1 MKNPP
6 PSFGAKSS
14 SLRALADAL
23 GLLFVEKVPDTFFS
37 PELAGPLPVAWAR
50 EHELLP
56 VEIDGVPSLL
66 TADPSDLEAQQ
77 KAALAVG
84 CPLQTVVA
92 PADVIASAIERCYA
106 AARPGPSP
114 TPRANAPLDEEVFAA
129 IPSPASGTASDL
141 LLSSEATP
149 VTGLVNTML
158 LEAVRERASDIHLEP
173 FADQLAVRYRIDGVL
188 YSRPPLPRDRAAAIV
203 SRLKVMAD
211 MDIAE
216 HRLPQDGMTQ
226 VKAGNRLVDIR
237 VSTVPVA
244 DGERVVL
251 RLLNRGDILRPLTS
265 LGMDSA
271 MLTDFR
277 SLLRSPNG
285 IIVVSGPTG
294 SGKTTTLYA
303 ALGEIDSAHRNV
315 LTIEDPVEY
324 RLPNIGQIQV
334 KPKIGLTFAN
344 GLRHILRQ
352 DPDVILVGETRD
364 SETAEIAVRA
374 SLTGHLVF
382 TTLHTNDAPSAV
394 MRLVDMGVQPYL
406 LASCLRGVL
415 GQRLVRTLCD
425 HCKEL
430 VGFDVAADGLDLPAG
445 WEEKAGE
452 AEFFTPVGCDRCI
465 DGYSGRTGIFE
476 LMVCTPELESAI
488 RSGCQSGEDL
498 REAAVAAGMHQLAD
512 DALERV
518 LEGVTA
524 LAEVAGALRT

>member
-1 MKNPP
+1 M
-6 PSFGAKSS
+6 PSAQ
-14 SLRALADAL
+14 LRAKAEAF
-23 GLLFVEKVPDTFFS
+23 GLVFIDNVPDSLFS
-37 PELAGPLPVAWAR
+37 PELSGHVPIEWAR
-50 EHELLP
+50 AEGLLP
-56 VEIDGVPSLL
+56 VELDGVPSLL
-66 TADPSDLEAQQ
+66 TSDPSDIEAHQ

-92 PADVIASAIERCYA
+92 PPEAIASAIERCYA
-106 AARPGPSP
+106 AAGAAP
-114 TPRANAPLDEEVFAA
+114 TQEPPPEAPPEPPPDDPAA
-129 IPSPASGTASDL
+129 PASGSASDL
-141 LLSSEATP
+141 LAASETTP
-149 VTGLVNTML
+149 VIRLVNMVIL
-158 LEAVRERASDIHLEP
+158 DAVRQRASDIHFEP
-173 FADQLAVRYRIDGVL
+173 FAGQLSLRYRIDGVL
-188 YSRPPLPRDRAAAIV
+188 YPRPAIPSDRATAVV

-216 HRLPQDGMTQ
+216 RRLPQDGMTQ
-226 VKAGNRLVDIR
+226 VTAGGRLIDIR

-251 RLLNRGDILRPLTS
+251 RLLNRDDTMRPLST
-265 LGMDSA
+265 LGMDAAILAS
-271 MLTDFR
+271 FR

-294 SGKTTTLYA
+294 SGKTTTLYS
-303 ALGEIDSAHRNV
+303 ALGEIDAVHRNV

-334 KPKIGLTFAN
+334 KPKIGLTFAS

-352 DPDVILVGETRD
+352 DPDVVLVGETRD
-364 SETAEIAVRA
+364 AETAEIAVRA

-430 VGFDVAADGLDLPAG
+430 ADFDTAADGLDLPAN
-445 WEEKAGE
+445 WIEKAGE
-452 AEFFTPVGCDRCI
+452 AEFFVPVGCESCL

-476 LMVCTPELESAI
+476 LMVCTPELQSAI
-488 RSGCQSGEDL
+488 RNGCQSGEDL
-498 REAAVAAGMHQLAD
+498 REAAIASGMRQLAD

-524 LAEVAGALRT
+524 LSEVAGALSA

>member
-1 MKNPP
+1 MITPSHNPE
-6 PSFGAKSS
+6 SS
-14 SLRALADAL
+14 ASLRALADAL
-23 GLLFVEKVPDTFFS
+23 GLLFVETVPDSLFS
-37 PELAGPLPVAWAR
+37 PELSGRLPVSWAR
-50 EHELLP
+50 TAGLLP

-66 TADPSDLEAQQ
+66 TSDPADLEAHQ

-84 CPLQTVVA
+84 SPLQTVVA
-92 PADVIASAIERCYA
+92 PAAAIASAIERCYA
-106 AARPGPSP
+106 GAAPAAPVP
-114 TPRANAPLDEEVFAA
+114 APEAPRAETAEPAD
-129 IPSPASGTASDL
+129 IPSPASGEASDL
-141 LLSSEATP
+141 LADSDATP
-149 VTGLVNTML
+149 VVGLVNRML

-173 FADQLAVRYRIDGVL
+173 FADHLAVRYRIDGLL
-188 YSRPPLPRDRAAAIV
+188 YARPPLPRSQTAAIV

-216 HRLPQDGMTQ
+216 RRLPQDGMTQ
-226 VKAGNRLVDIR
+226 VKAGGRVIDIR

-251 RLLNRGDILRPLTS
+251 RLLNRSDTLRPLSS
-265 LGMDSA
+265 LGMDTA
-271 MLTDFR
+271 LLDDFR
-277 SLLRSPNG
+277 SLLKAPNG

-294 SGKTTTLYA
+294 SGNTTTLYA

-364 SETAEIAVRA
+364 AETAEIAVRA

-430 VGFDVAADGLDLPAG
+430 VDFDTAADGLDLPAN
-445 WEEKAGE
+445 WVEKAGE
-452 AEFFTPVGCDRCI
+452 AEFFTPVGCDSCL
-465 DGYSGRTGIFE
+465 DGFSGRTGIFE
-476 LMVCTPELESAI
+476 LMVCTPALQSAI
-488 RSGCQSGEDL
+488 RNGCQSGDDL

-524 LAEVAGALRT
+524 LSEVAGALRA

>member
-1 MKNPP
+1 MTTPSHNPE
-6 PSFGAKSS
+6 SS
-14 SLRALADAL
+14 ASLRELADAL
-23 GLLFVEKVPDTFFS
+23 GLLFVETVPDSLFS
-37 PELAGPLPVAWAR
+37 PELAGRLPVSWAR
-50 EHELLP
+50 TAGLLP

-66 TADPSDLEAQQ
+66 TSDPADLEAHQ

-84 CPLQTVVA
+84 CPLQAVVA
-92 PADVIASAIERCYA
+92 PAAAIAAAIERCYA
-106 AARPGPSP
+106 GAAPAAPVP
-114 TPRANAPLDEEVFAA
+114 APEAPRAETAETADV
-129 IPSPASGTASDL
+129 PSPASGEASDL
-141 LLSSEATP
+141 LADSDATP
-149 VTGLVNTML
+149 VVGLVNRML

-173 FADQLAVRYRIDGVL
+173 FADHLAVRYRIDGL
-188 YSRPPLPRDRAAAIV
+188 V

-216 HRLPQDGMTQ
+216 RRLPQDGMTQ
-226 VKAGNRLVDIR
+226 VKAGGRVIDIR

-251 RLLNRGDILRPLTS
+251 RLLNRADTLRPLTS
-265 LGMDSA
+265 LGMDA
-271 MLTDFR
+271 GLLADFQ
-277 SLLRSPNG
+277 SLLRAPNG

-352 DPDVILVGETRD
+352 DPDVVLVGETRD
-364 SETAEIAVRA
+364 PETAEIAVRA

-415 GQRLVRTLCD
+415 GQRLVRTLCG

-430 VGFDVAADGLDLPAG
+430 ADFDTAADGLDLPDG
-445 WEEKAGE
+445 WFEKAGD
-452 AEFFTPVGCDRCI
+452 AEFFVPVGCDRCI

-476 LMVCTPELESAI
+476 LMVCTPALQSAI
-488 RSGCQSGEDL
+488 RDGCQSGEDI
-498 REAAVAAGMHQLAD
+498 REAAVAAGMHQMAD

-524 LAEVAGALRT
+524 LSEVAGALRA